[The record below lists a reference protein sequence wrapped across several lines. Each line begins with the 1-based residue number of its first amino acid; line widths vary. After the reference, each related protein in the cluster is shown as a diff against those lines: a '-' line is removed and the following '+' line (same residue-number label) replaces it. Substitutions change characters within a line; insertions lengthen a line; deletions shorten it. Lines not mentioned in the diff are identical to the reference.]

1 MRRFTRRSLGA
12 ARSGSLDLWGL
23 AASLASSLKHLTL
36 GFGFA
41 LSSAPDPGGKGS
53 RRGGVCWKDNGSEVQ
68 MVGRM
73 EQHKQAK
80 RDPAESR
87 EVQPGRLGSAG
98 QKGLYAGLKH

>member
-41 LSSAPDPGGKGS
+41 FLLPQTLEA
-53 RRGGVCWKDNGSEVQ
+53 REVGEEGFVEKI
-68 MVGRM
+68 MEVRSKWWFRM

-80 RDPAESR
+80 QDTAESR

-98 QKGLYAGLKH
+98 QKGL